1 MSKGNYYS
9 GSPGAS
15 RGNGDDGE
23 WWAFIL
29 ALIITGA
36 ITGIFFSVKS
46 CTTDN
51 KEEKAKIEQAIQK
64 TKAQRNTI
72 AWSKVVKSL

>member
-9 GSPGAS
+9 GSPYGQRMYEDS
-15 RGNGDDGE
+15 E
-23 WWAFIL
+23 WPAFIL
-29 ALIITGA
+29 AIIITGA
-36 ITGIFFSVKS
+36 IAGIFFSIKS